1 MLSRLRHEKKGFT
14 LIELIMVIVI
24 LGIVAA
30 VAVPKFIS
38 LKSSAQAGVVRGT
51 HAAMIG
57 TIQQL
62 QAQYLLGDI
71 ASYDGNTVVGNTTA
85 QGISLSA
92 DIPGTS
98 ITATFKG
105 KTYVWTFASGTGDAA
120 ATVVLTAAG
129 TGDVGTLSDLM

>member
-62 QAQYLLGDI
+62 QAQFLLGDI
-71 ASYDGNTVVGNTTA
+71 ASYAASDVVGNTTA
-85 QGISLSA
+85 QGITLGAS
-92 DIPGTS
+92 GTS